1 MAINEIQTIM
11 KQTILQK
18 LLCGAVAALT
28 LAGCTPRQSAS
39 VSNYDVIPQPQQ
51 VTLIA
56 EQAPFVLDKAT
67 QVFYAPEVEPRD
79 AEFLVEYI
87 AESTSIR
94 LSHPTPLGTV
104 SEESSEPAIVL
115 SIEENASQPE
125 GYTLSVGSSGV
136 RIVGGS
142 ADGLFY
148 GIQTLRKAL
157 PVGKFGS
164 VELSAVE
171 IADSPR
177 FGYRGMHL
185 DIARHFQDID
195 FVKKY
200 IDLLALHNIN
210 TFHWH
215 LVDDQGWRVEIKKYP
230 LLTSISTTRKETVI
244 GRNSGVWDGK
254 PYGKGMY
261 YTQEELREVVAYAAE
276 RHINI
281 IPEIDMP
288 GHMVAVLAAYP
299 ELGCTGGPYDV
310 WTIWGVSEDLL
321 CAGNDKTIEFC
332 KDILDEIVDIFP
344 YEYIHIGGDE
354 CPKVRWE
361 ACPKC
366 QARIAAE
373 GLHNTTAKSPEEA
386 LQGWFM
392 RQMSDHLATYG
403 KSVVAW
409 DEVLDGDNIGDNM
422 VIMSWRG
429 EVGGIKAAKQKTPA
443 IMVPNNVLYFDYYQT
458 KEVDREPFA
467 IGGYNPIEK
476 VYAYDPTANIPAE
489 YQQYI
494 IGVQAN
500 IWTEYIHTSDHVEHM
515 ALPRMSAL
523 AEVQWSNPEQKDYER
538 FLCRLQP
545 MLDLYRALD
554 YNYAPYV
561 LDVVADLQPAEGER
575 ALRATLSTLD
585 GAPIYYTLD
594 GTAPTA
600 KSERYTSEGV
610 TISNSS
616 ILSASALRH
625 GRMSQ
630 PMEVEVEFSRST
642 LCPITLLTHPAP
654 NYTFGGATTL
664 VDGMVGNKNYRTG
677 RWLGFYDTPCVAI
690 IDLVEPQ
697 QTSQVKFNVCVN
709 KDDGCMDARGVKVWL
724 SNDNNE
730 WQLVASEEY
739 APMTLEDD
747 HGLYH
752 HTIGYEPTE
761 ARYIK
766 VEIACEHSIPA
777 WHAFF
782 PGAPGFLF
790 VDEIAVE

>member
-1 MAINEIQTIM
+1 MNR
-11 KQTILQK
+11 
-18 LLCGAVAALT
+18 LLCAAMALAT
-28 LAGCTPRQSAS
+28 LCAQSGCTPHQSAS

-51 VTLIA
+51 VTLHQ
-56 EQAPFVLDKAT
+56 EEAPFVLDKNT
-67 QVFYAPEVEPRD
+67 QILYGPEVALRD

-87 AESTSIR
+87 AEATSIHLAR
-94 LSHPTPLGTV
+94 PTLFDATKV
-104 SEESSEPAIVL
+104 PAQTPIIVL
-115 SIEENASQPE
+115 GIEEKASHSE
-125 GYTLSVGSSGV
+125 GYTISVDSLGLN
-136 RIVGGS
+136 ITGGS

-148 GIQTLRKAL
+148 GIQTLRKSL
-157 PVGKFGS
+157 PVGEFCS
-164 VELSAVE
+164 VELPAAEVV
-171 IADSPR
+171 DFPR

-185 DIARHFQDID
+185 DIARHFQGVD
-195 FVKKY
+195 FIKKY

-230 LLTSISTTRKETVI
+230 LLTTISTTRKETVI

-254 PYGKGMY
+254 PYGEGMY
-261 YTQEELREVVAYAAE
+261 YTQEELREVVEYAAE

-332 KDILDEIVDIFP
+332 KDVLDEIVAIFP

-361 ACPKC
+361 ECPKC
-366 QARIAAE
+366 QARIE
-373 GLHNTTAKSPEEA
+373 SEHLHHTSAKSPEEA

-403 KSVVAW
+403 KSVVCW

-429 EVGGIKAAKQKTPA
+429 EAGGIKAARRGVPA
-443 IMVPNNVLYFDYYQT
+443 IMVPNNLLYFDYYQT

-467 IGGYNPIEK
+467 IGGYNPIEN
-476 VYAYDPTANIPAE
+476 VYAYDPTAKLPTDSH
-489 YQQYI
+489 QYI

-500 IWTEYIHTSDHVEHM
+500 IWTEYIHTSDHIEHM

-538 FLCRLQP
+538 FLQRLQP
-545 MLDLYRALD
+545 MLDRYRALG

-575 ALRATLSTLD
+575 ALKATLTTLD
-585 GAPIYYTLD
+585 GAPIHYTLD
-594 GTAPTA
+594 GSDPTPKSPLYTA
-600 KSERYTSEGV
+600 EGV
-610 TISNSS
+610 TIDHSS
-616 ILSASALRH
+616 TLRASAQRY

-630 PMEVEVEFSRST
+630 PMEVVVNFSQST
-642 LCPITLLTHPAP
+642 LCPITLLTTPAT
-654 NYTFGGATTL
+654 NYTFGGAPTL

-677 RWLGFYDTPCVAI
+677 RWLGFYNTPCSAI
-690 IDLVEPQ
+690 IDLAEQ
-697 QTSQVKFNVCVN
+697 KQTSRVRFNVCVN

-724 SNDNNE
+724 SDDRSE
-730 WQLVASEEY
+730 WREVVNEEY
-739 APMTLEDD
+739 APMTLEDN

-752 HTIGYEPTE
+752 HTVEWAPTT

-766 VEIACEHSIPA
+766 VEIACESSIPA
-777 WHAFF
+777 WHAYF
-782 PGAPGFLF
+782 PGAQGFLF
-790 VDEIAVE
+790 VDEISVE

>member
-1 MAINEIQTIM
+1 M
-11 KQTILQK
+11 QK
-18 LLCGAVAALT
+18 LLCGAAVA
-28 LAGCTPRQSAS
+28 LAVVGCCPRQTAS
-39 VSNYDVIPQPQQ
+39 VSNYDVIPQPQS
-51 VTLIA
+51 VTLLDGK
-56 EQAPFVLDKAT
+56 APFLLEKGT
-67 QVFYAPEVEPRD
+67 QVLYAPNVDMRD
-79 AEFLVEYI
+79 VEFLVDYV
-87 AESTSIR
+87 AEETSIR
-94 LSHPTPLGTV
+94 LARPATLESAKEGGAITLAIDESLSH
-104 SEESSEPAIVL
+104 
-115 SIEENASQPE
+115 PE
-125 GYTLSVGSSGV
+125 GYTLSIDSLGV

-148 GIQTLRKAL
+148 GIQTLRKSL
-157 PVGKFGS
+157 PVGDYAS
-164 VELSAVE
+164 VELPAVE
-171 IADSPR
+171 IVDFPR

-185 DIARHFQDID
+185 DIARHFQDVKFI
-195 FVKKY
+195 KKY
-200 IDLLALHNIN
+200 IDILALHNIN

-230 LLTSISTTRKETVI
+230 LLTTVSTTRKETVI

-261 YTQEELREVVAYAAE
+261 YTQEELREVVEYARE
-276 RHINI
+276 RHIDI

-288 GHMVAVLAAYP
+288 GHMVAALAAYP

-332 KDILDEIVDIFP
+332 KDILDEIVAIFP

-361 ACPKC
+361 ECPKC
-366 QARIAAE
+366 QARIDAE
-373 GLHNTTAKSPEEA
+373 GLHNTKAKSPEEA

-392 RQMSDHLATYG
+392 RLMSDYLATYG
-403 KSVVAW
+403 KTVIGW
-409 DEVLDGDNIGDNM
+409 DEVLDGENIGENM
-422 VIMSWRG
+422 VVMSWRG
-429 EVGGIKAAKQKTPA
+429 EAGGIKAAKQGIRS
-443 IMVPNNVLYFDYYQT
+443 IMVPNSVLYFDYYQT

-467 IGGYNPIEK
+467 IGGYNPIEN
-476 VYAYDPTANIPAE
+476 VYAYDPVGNIPADSRE
-489 YQQYI
+489 YI

-500 IWTEYIHTSDHVEHM
+500 IWTEYIPTSDHIEHM

-538 FLCRLQP
+538 FLQRLQP
-545 MLDLYRALD
+545 MLDRYKALD
-554 YNYAPYV
+554 YTYAPYI
-561 LDVVADLQPAEGER
+561 LDVVAELQPAKGER

-585 GAPIYYTLD
+585 GAPIHYTLD
-594 GTAPTA
+594 GSLPTP
-600 KSERYTSEGV
+600 KSPLYTSQGV
-610 TISNSS
+610 AINRTAT
-616 ILSASALRH
+616 LLASAQRY

-630 PMEVEVEFSRST
+630 PMAVEVSFSEAT
-642 LCPITLLTHPAP
+642 LCPITLLTSPTP
-654 NYTFGGATTL
+654 NYTFGGESVL

-677 RWLGFYDTPCVAI
+677 RWLGFYDTPCVAV
-690 IDLVEPQ
+690 IDLLEQ
-697 QTSQVKFNVCVN
+697 KATSQVKFNVCVN
-709 KDDGCMDARGVKVWL
+709 KDDGCMDARGVRVWL
-724 SNDNNE
+724 SNDSAE

-752 HTIGYEPTE
+752 HTVSYDSAS

-766 VEIACEHSIPA
+766 IEIGCEHSIPA
-777 WHAFF
+777 WHPYF
-782 PGAPGFLF
+782 PGAQGFLF

>member
-1 MAINEIQTIM
+1 MKKYAIFSA
-11 KQTILQK
+11 L
-18 LLCGAVAALT
+18 AAL
-28 LAGCTPRQSAS
+28 LLFGCQPRQMAS
-39 VSNYDVIPQPQQ
+39 VSNYDVIPQPQE
-51 VTLIA
+51 VTILD
-56 EQAPFVLDKAT
+56 QQSPFVLDQHTAIL
-67 QVFYAPEVEPRD
+67 YGPEVDLRD
-79 AEFLVEYI
+79 VEFLVDYI
-87 AESTSIR
+87 EEATDIR
-94 LSHPTPLGTV
+94 LARPTV
-104 SEESSEPAIVL
+104 CEKREEESPVKAIVL
-115 SIEENASQPE
+115 GIVADESHPE
-125 GYTLSVGSSGV
+125 GYTIRVESDRLSIMGS
-136 RIVGGS
+136 S

-148 GIQTLRKAL
+148 GIQTLRKSL
-157 PVGKFGS
+157 PVGKYSS
-164 VELSAVE
+164 VEMPAAE
-171 IADSPR
+171 IVDSPR

-185 DIARHFQDID
+185 DVARHFQDVD

-200 IDLLALHNIN
+200 IDILALHNIN

-230 LLTSISTTRKETVI
+230 LLTTISTTRKETVI

-261 YTQEELREVVAYAAE
+261 YTQEELREVVEYARE
-276 RHINI
+276 RHIDI

-332 KDILDEIVDIFP
+332 KNILDEVVAIFP
-344 YEYIHIGGDE
+344 YDYIHIGGDE
-354 CPKVRWE
+354 CPKVRWQE
-361 ACPKC
+361 CPKC
-366 QARIAAE
+366 QARIDKE
-373 GLHNTTAKSPEEA
+373 HLYNTTAKSPEEA

-403 KSVVAW
+403 KKVIGW
-409 DEVLDGDNIGDNM
+409 DEVLDGDNLGDNM

-429 EVGGIKAAKQKTPA
+429 EAGGIKAASRKVPA
-443 IMVPNNVLYFDYYQT
+443 IMVPNNPLYFDFYQT

-467 IGGYNPIEK
+467 IGGYNPIAN
-476 VYAYDPTANIPAE
+476 VYAYDPLANVPAK
-489 YQQYI
+489 YHSYI
-494 IGVQAN
+494 LGVQAN

-523 AEVQWSNPEQKDYER
+523 AEVQWSNPQQKDYKR
-538 FLCRLQP
+538 FLQRLQP
-545 MLDLYRALD
+545 MLDRYRSLG

-561 LDVVADLQPAEGER
+561 LDVTADLKPAKRER
-575 ALRATLSTLD
+575 ALKAILSTLD

-594 GTAPTA
+594 GSDPTA
-600 KSERYTSEGV
+600 KSALYTLDGI
-610 TISNSS
+610 TIDRSAT
-616 ILSASALRH
+616 LRASALRH

-630 PMEVEVEFSRST
+630 PVEIVVSFSEAT
-642 LCPITLLTHPAP
+642 LCPITLHTQPAA
-654 NYTFGGATTL
+654 NYKFEGATTL

-677 RWLGFYDTPCVAI
+677 RWLGFYNTPCVAV
-690 IDLVEPQ
+690 IDLLESK
-697 QTSQVKFNVCVN
+697 QTSRVKFNVCVN

-724 SNDNNE
+724 SNDNKE
-730 WQLVASEEY
+730 WQEIVNEPYE
-739 APMTLEDD
+739 PMTLEDD

-752 HTIGYEPTE
+752 HTVEYAPTE
-761 ARYIK
+761 ARYVK

-777 WHAFF
+777 WHPYF
-782 PGAPGFLF
+782 PGAQGFLF

>member
-1 MAINEIQTIM
+1 M
-11 KQTILQK
+11 KHNNPMLR
-18 LLCGAVAALT
+18 LLWMVCLT
-28 LAGCTPRQSAS
+28 LAAVGMCSCQPKPMAS

-51 VTLIA
+51 VELLA
-56 EQAPFVLDKAT
+56 EQPSFVLDRNT
-67 QVFYAPEVEPRD
+67 EVLYGPEVALSD
-79 AEFLVEYI
+79 VEFLIDYI
-87 AESTSIR
+87 DEATSIR
-94 LSHPTPLGTV
+94 LARPSAYTAEATPQT
-104 SEESSEPAIVL
+104 PHIVL
-115 SIEENASQPE
+115 QVENNPDQPE
-125 GYTLSVGSSGV
+125 GYTIVVDSSKV
-136 RIVGGS
+136 SITGGS

-157 PVGKFGS
+157 PVGKYS
-164 VELSAVE
+164 SMELPAATIV
-171 IADSPR
+171 DYPR

-195 FVKKY
+195 FIKKY
-200 IDLLALHNIN
+200 IDILALHNIN

-230 LLTSISTTRKETVI
+230 LLTTISTTRKETVI

-261 YTQEELREVVAYAAE
+261 YTQEELREVVEYARE

-288 GHMVAVLAAYP
+288 GHMVAALAAYP

-321 CAGNDKTIEFC
+321 CAGNDQTIEFC

-361 ACPKC
+361 ECPKC
-366 QARIAAE
+366 QARIE
-373 GLHNTTAKSPEEA
+373 SEHLHNTTAKSPEEA

-392 RQMSDHLATYG
+392 RQMSDHLAQYG
-403 KSVVAW
+403 KTVIGW
-409 DEVLDGDNIGDNM
+409 DEILDGDNIGDNV

-429 EVGGIKAAKQKTPA
+429 EAGGIKAAKKQIRS
-443 IMVPNNVLYFDYYQT
+443 IMVPNNILYFDYYQT

-467 IGGYNPIEK
+467 IGGYNPIEN
-476 VYAYDPTANIPAE
+476 VYAYDPVANIPE
-489 YQQYI
+489 ENRSYI

-500 IWTEYIHTSDHVEHM
+500 IWTEYIHTSDHIEHM

-523 AEVQWSNPEQKDYER
+523 AEVQWSNPEQKDYKR
-538 FLCRLQP
+538 FLRRLQP
-545 MLDLYRALD
+545 MLDRYRALD

-561 LDVVADLQPAEGER
+561 LDVVADLKPAKSER
-575 ALRATLSTLD
+575 ALKATLTTLD
-585 GAPIYYTLD
+585 GAPIHYTLD
-594 GTAPTA
+594 GSDPTP
-600 KSERYTSEGV
+600 KSPIYTSEGV
-610 TISNSS
+610 LIDHSAT
-616 ILSASALRH
+616 LKASAHRY

-630 PMEVEVEFSRST
+630 PMEVVVSFSEAT
-642 LCPITLLTHPAP
+642 LCPITLLSAPAES
-654 NYTFGGATTL
+654 YTYGGAATL

-677 RWLGFYDTPCVAI
+677 RWLGFYNTPLVAT
-690 IDLVEPQ
+690 IDLMEQ
-697 QTSQVKFNVCVN
+697 KQTSKLSFNVCVN

-724 SNDNNE
+724 SADGHK
-730 WQLVASEEY
+730 WQQVVDEEY

-747 HGLYH
+747 HGIYH
-752 HTIGYEPTE
+752 HTVDYTPTE
-761 ARYIK
+761 ARYVK
-766 VEIACEHSIPA
+766 VEIGCENSIPA
-777 WHAFF
+777 WHAYF
-782 PGAPGFLF
+782 PGAQGFLF
-790 VDEIAVE
+790 VDEIAIE

>member
-1 MAINEIQTIM
+1 M
-11 KQTILQK
+11 KKTTAHR
-18 LLCGAVAALT
+18 LLFAAVVMVA
-28 LAGCTPRQSAS
+28 LAGCKARPTAA

-51 VTLIA
+51 VTLHQ
-56 EQAPFVLDKAT
+56 EKSPFVLDKNT
-67 QVFYAPEVEPRD
+67 QVLYGPEVALRD
-79 AEFLVEYI
+79 AEFLTEYI
-87 AESTSIR
+87 AEATSIR
-94 LSHPTPLGTV
+94 LADPIIFDATKVPARTPIIVLGID
-104 SEESSEPAIVL
+104 EESAHK
-115 SIEENASQPE
+115 E
-125 GYTLSVGSSGV
+125 GYTITVDSLGV
-136 RIVGGS
+136 NITGGS

-148 GIQTLRKAL
+148 GIQTLRKSL
-157 PVGKFGS
+157 PVGEYSS
-164 VELSAVE
+164 VELSAAEVV
-171 IADSPR
+171 DFPR

-185 DIARHFQDID
+185 DIARHFQDVD
-195 FVKKY
+195 FIKKY

-230 LLTSISTTRKETVI
+230 LLTTISTTRKETVI

-254 PYGKGMY
+254 PYGKGMF

-276 RHINI
+276 RHIDI

-332 KDILDEIVDIFP
+332 KDVLDEIVEIFP

-366 QARIAAE
+366 QARIDAE
-373 GLHNTTAKSPEEA
+373 HLHHTSAKSPEEA

-392 RQMSDHLATYG
+392 RQMSDHLAQYG
-403 KSVVAW
+403 KTVVCW

-429 EVGGIKAAKQKTPA
+429 EAGGIKAARRGVPA
-443 IMVPNNVLYFDYYQT
+443 IMVPNNILYFDYYQT

-467 IGGYNPIEK
+467 IGGYNPIEN
-476 VYAYDPTANIPAE
+476 VYAYNPTAKLPAE
-489 YQQYI
+489 CHDYI

-500 IWTEYIHTSDHVEHM
+500 IWTEYIHTSDHIEHM

-523 AEVQWSNPEQKDYER
+523 AEVQWSNPEQKDYNR
-538 FLCRLQP
+538 FLERLQP
-545 MLDLYRALD
+545 MLDCYRALG

-561 LDVVADLQPAEGER
+561 LDVVAELKPAKGER
-575 ALRATLSTLD
+575 ALKATLTTLD
-585 GAPIYYTLD
+585 GAPIHYTLD
-594 GTAPTA
+594 GSNPTPR
-600 KSERYTSEGV
+600 SPRYTSEGV
-610 TISNSS
+610 IIDHSAT
-616 ILSASALRH
+616 LRASALRH
-625 GRMSQ
+625 RRMSQ
-630 PMEVEVEFSRST
+630 PMEVLVAFSEAT
-642 LCPITLLTHPAP
+642 LCPITLLTTPAP
-654 NYTFGGATTL
+654 NYTFDGATTL

-677 RWLGFYDTPCVAI
+677 RWLGFYNTPCSAI
-690 IDLVEPQ
+690 IDLTEQ
-697 QTSQVKFNVCVN
+697 KQTSRVKFNVCVN

-724 SNDNNE
+724 SNDGSE
-730 WQLVASEEY
+730 WQQVVCEEY

-752 HTIGYEPTE
+752 HTVEYAPTA

-766 VEIACEHSIPA
+766 VEIACESSIPA
-777 WHAFF
+777 WHAYF
-782 PGAPGFLF
+782 PGAQGFLF

>member
-1 MAINEIQTIM
+1 MMN
-11 KQTILQK
+11 KS
-18 LLCGAVAALT
+18 LLLAVAFLAT
-28 LAGCTPRQSAS
+28 LGTQSCNKPHQA
-39 VSNYDVIPQPQQ
+39 VSNYDVIPQPQSVEILDQ
-51 VTLIA
+51 
-56 EQAPFVLDKAT
+56 QAPFVLDKNT
-67 QVFYAPEVEPRD
+67 QVFYTPDVDIRD

-87 AESTSIR
+87 DEATSIR
-94 LSHPTPLGTV
+94 LSRPTLYGGTV
-104 SEESSEPAIVL
+104 ANPAIVL
-115 SIEENASQPE
+115 SIEENATHPE
-125 GYTLSVGSSGV
+125 GYTISVDSCKVS
-136 RIVGGS
+136 ITGGS

-157 PVGKFGS
+157 PVGRLGS
-164 VELSAVE
+164 VELPAAEVV
-171 IADSPR
+171 DYPR

-185 DIARHFQDID
+185 DIARHFQDVD
-195 FVKKY
+195 FIKKY
-200 IDLLALHNIN
+200 IDILALHNIN

-230 LLTSISTTRKETVI
+230 LLTTISTTRKETVI

-261 YTQEELREVVAYAAE
+261 YTQEQLREVVAYAAE
-276 RHINI
+276 RHIDI

-321 CAGNDKTIEFC
+321 CAGNDKAVQFC
-332 KDILDEIVDIFP
+332 KDVLDEIVEIFP
-344 YEYIHIGGDE
+344 YEYIHMGGDE

-366 QARIAAE
+366 QARIEAE
-373 GLHNTTAKSPEEA
+373 HLHNTSAKSPEEA

-403 KSVVAW
+403 KTVIGW
-409 DEVLDGDNIGDNM
+409 DEILDGENIGDNV

-429 EVGGIKAAKQKTPA
+429 EAGGIKAAKRGVPA
-443 IMVPNNVLYFDYYQT
+443 IMVPNDVLYFDYYQT

-476 VYAYDPTANIPAE
+476 VYAYNPTAKIPAE
-489 YQQYI
+489 AHKYI

-500 IWTEYIHTSDHVEHM
+500 IWTEYIHTSDHIEHM

-523 AEVQWSNPEQKDYER
+523 AEVQWSNPEQKDYDR

-545 MLDLYRALD
+545 MLDRYKHLG

-561 LDVVADLQPAEGER
+561 LDVVAEIKPAKGER
-575 ALRATLSTLD
+575 ALKALLTTLD
-585 GAPIYYTLD
+585 GAPIHYTTD
-594 GTAPTA
+594 GSTPTHR
-600 KSERYTSEGV
+600 SPLYTSEGV
-610 TISNSS
+610 TIDHTLTLN
-616 ILSASALRH
+616 ASAHRDS
-625 GRMSQ
+625 RMSQ
-630 PMEVEVEFSRST
+630 PMEVVVEFSEST
-642 LCPITLLTHPAP
+642 LCPITLLTSPAAS
-654 NYTFGGATTL
+654 YTFGGATTL

-677 RWLGFYDTPCVAI
+677 RWLGFYNTPCVAT
-690 IDLVEPQ
+690 IDLGEQ
-697 QTSQVKFNVCVN
+697 KTTSKVRYNVCVN
-709 KDDGCMDARGVKVWL
+709 KDDGCMDSRGTKVWL
-724 SNDNNE
+724 SNDGTN
-730 WQLVASEEY
+730 WQAVVNEEY

-752 HTIGYEPTE
+752 HTVEYAPTS

-766 VEIACEHSIPA
+766 MEIACEHSIPA
-777 WHAFF
+777 WHAYF
-782 PGAPGFLF
+782 PGAQGFLF
-790 VDEIAVE
+790 IDEIAVE

>member
-1 MAINEIQTIM
+1 M
-11 KQTILQK
+11 KHR
-18 LLCGAVAALT
+18 LLYSAVALLVAV
-28 LAGCTPRQSAS
+28 GMHSCKPHQMAS

-51 VTLIA
+51 VTLCA
-56 EQAPFVLDKAT
+56 QEAPFVLDGHT
-67 QVFYAPEVEPRD
+67 ELFYAPEVDVRD
-79 AEFLVEYI
+79 AQFLAEYI
-87 AESTSIR
+87 TEATSIR
-94 LSHPTPLGTV
+94 ISRPTLLGERSAEGGAILLAV
-104 SEESSEPAIVL
+104 EESATH
-115 SIEENASQPE
+115 PE
-125 GYTLSVGSSGV
+125 GYTIRIDSLQV
-136 RIVGGS
+136 RITGGS

-148 GIQTLRKAL
+148 GIQTLRKSL
-157 PVGKFGS
+157 PVGEFAS
-164 VELSAVE
+164 VELPAVE
-171 IADSPR
+171 IVDFPR

-185 DIARHFQDID
+185 DIARHFQDVD
-195 FVKKY
+195 FIKRY
-200 IDLLALHNIN
+200 IDILALHNIN

-230 LLTSISTTRKETVI
+230 LLTTISTTRKETVL

-254 PYGKGMY
+254 PYGEGMF
-261 YTQEELREVVAYAAE
+261 YTQEELREVVEYAAE

-332 KDILDEIVDIFP
+332 KNVLDEIVEIFP

-361 ACPKC
+361 ECPKC
-366 QARIAAE
+366 QARIDAE
-373 GLHNTTAKSPEEA
+373 HLHNTSAKSPEEA

-392 RQMSDHLATYG
+392 RQMSDHLAQYG
-403 KSVVAW
+403 KTVVCW

-429 EVGGIKAAKQKTPA
+429 EAGGIKAARRGMPA
-443 IMVPNNVLYFDYYQT
+443 IMVPNNLLYFDYYQT

-467 IGGYNPIEK
+467 IGGYNPIEN
-476 VYAYDPTANIPAE
+476 VYAYDPTAKLPAE
-489 YQQYI
+489 CHKHI

-500 IWTEYIHTSDHVEHM
+500 IWTEYIHTTDHIEHM

-538 FLCRLQP
+538 FLQRLQP
-545 MLDLYRALD
+545 MLERYRALG

-561 LDVVADLQPAEGER
+561 LDVVADLKPAAGER
-575 ALRATLSTLD
+575 ALNATLTTLD
-585 GAPIYYTLD
+585 GAPIHYTLD
-594 GTAPTA
+594 GSDPTP
-600 KSERYTSEGV
+600 KSALYPSEGV
-610 TISNSS
+610 IIDHSAT
-616 ILSASALRH
+616 LRASALRH
-625 GRMSQ
+625 GKMSQ
-630 PMEVEVEFSRST
+630 PMEVAVSFSEAT
-642 LCPITLLTHPAP
+642 LCPITLLTEPAP
-654 NYTFGGATTL
+654 NYTYGGAPVL

-677 RWLGFYDTPCVAI
+677 RWLGFYDTPCSAI
-690 IDLVEPQ
+690 IDLLEQ
-697 QTSQVKFNVCVN
+697 KQTSRLKFNVCVN

-724 SNDNNE
+724 SDDGSK
-730 WQLVASEEY
+730 WQQVVAEEY

-752 HTIGYEPTE
+752 HTVEYAPTV
-761 ARYIK
+761 ARYVK

-777 WHAFF
+777 WHTYF
-782 PGAPGFLF
+782 PGARGFLF

>member
-1 MAINEIQTIM
+1 M
-11 KQTILQK
+11 LR
-18 LLCGAVAALT
+18 LCSIVALT
-28 LAGCTPRQSAS
+28 IVTVGTQSCQPKPMAS
-39 VSNYDVIPQPQQ
+39 VSNYDVIPQPQR
-51 VTLIA
+51 VELLT
-56 EQAPFVLDKAT
+56 EQPVFLLDRNTEVL
-67 QVFYAPEVEPRD
+67 YGPEVATKD
-79 AEFLVEYI
+79 VEFLIDYI
-87 AESTSIR
+87 DEATSIR
-94 LSHPTPLGTV
+94 LSRPSAYTPEAIPTTPH
-104 SEESSEPAIVL
+104 IVL
-115 SIEENASQPE
+115 QVENNPDQPE
-125 GYTLSVGSSGV
+125 GYT
-136 RIVGGS
+136 IVVDSCKVSITGGS

-157 PVGKFGS
+157 PVGKYSS
-164 VELSAVE
+164 VELPAATIE
-171 IADSPR
+171 DYPR

-195 FVKKY
+195 FIKKY

-230 LLTSISTTRKETVI
+230 LLTTISTTRKETVI

-261 YTQEELREVVAYAAE
+261 YTQEELREVVEYAAE
-276 RHINI
+276 RHIDI

-288 GHMVAVLAAYP
+288 GHMVAALAAYP

-321 CAGNDKTIEFC
+321 CAGNDQTIQFC
-332 KDILDEIVDIFP
+332 KDILDEIVAIFP

-361 ACPKC
+361 ECPKC
-366 QARIAAE
+366 QARIEAE
-373 GLHNTTAKSPEEA
+373 HLHNTTAKSPEEA

-392 RQMSDHLATYG
+392 RQMSDHLAQYG
-403 KSVVAW
+403 KTVIGW
-409 DEVLDGDNIGDNM
+409 DEILDGDNIGDNV

-429 EVGGIKAAKQKTPA
+429 EAGGIKAANKKIRS
-443 IMVPNNVLYFDYYQT
+443 IMVPNNILYFDYYQT

-467 IGGYNPIEK
+467 IGGYNPIEN
-476 VYAYDPTANIPAE
+476 VYAYDPVANIPAE
-489 YQQYI
+489 NRSYI

-500 IWTEYIHTSDHVEHM
+500 IWTEYIHTSDHIEHM

-523 AEVQWSNPEQKDYER
+523 AEVQWSNPEQKDYKR
-538 FLCRLQP
+538 FLRRLQP
-545 MLDLYRALD
+545 MLDRYRTLD

-561 LDVVADLQPAEGER
+561 LDVVADLKPAKGER
-575 ALRATLSTLD
+575 ALKATLTTLD
-585 GAPIYYTLD
+585 GAPIHYTLD
-594 GTAPTA
+594 GSAPTP
-600 KSERYTSEGV
+600 KSPRYTSEGV
-610 TISNSS
+610 LIDHSAT
-616 ILSASALRH
+616 LKASAHRY

-630 PMEVEVEFSRST
+630 PMEVVVSFSEAT
-642 LCPITLLTHPAP
+642 LCPITLLSTPAA

-677 RWLGFYDTPCVAI
+677 RWLGFYNTPCVAT
-690 IDLVEPQ
+690 IDLMEQ
-697 QTSQVKFNVCVN
+697 KKTSKLSFNVCVN

-724 SNDNNE
+724 SADGRE
-730 WQLVASEEY
+730 WQQVVDEEY

-752 HTIGYEPTE
+752 HTVDYTPTE
-761 ARYIK
+761 ARYVK
-766 VEIACEHSIPA
+766 VEIGCEESIPA
-777 WHAFF
+777 WHAYF
-782 PGAPGFLF
+782 PGAHGFLF
-790 VDEIAVE
+790 IDEIAVE